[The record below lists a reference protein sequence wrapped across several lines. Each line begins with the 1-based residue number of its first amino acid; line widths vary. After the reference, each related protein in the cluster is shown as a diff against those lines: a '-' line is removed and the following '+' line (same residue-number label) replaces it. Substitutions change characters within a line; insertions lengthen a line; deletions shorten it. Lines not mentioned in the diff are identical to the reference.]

1 VFETDEGSG
10 DRGSPPQEPHPRPIV
25 QLGPPIAESPWSP
38 DFVMQSIEILPVFLA
53 TGVPHWIKPIHA
65 PSYRVGWPVTRAPGE
80 IVVDTLVRLGFDPL
94 LAHSTSWREDDGVVL
109 TYVAVVRE
117 PSAQPDPNME
127 LIPVGHSELARG
139 DEFAPPEEIG
149 VTQVVEHAFRHLSWL
164 VRDDPVV
171 RRTLADWRPV
181 LETYTPEPFRA
192 FGTQGPREAPPHSG

>member
-1 VFETDEGSG
+1 MFETSEGSPAEETPV
-10 DRGSPPQEPHPRPIV
+10 RSVV

-53 TGVPHWIKPIHA
+53 GDVPYRIKPIHA
-65 PSYRVGWPVTRAPGE
+65 PSYRVGWPVSRAPGE
-80 IVVDTLVRLGFDPL
+80 IVVETMRRLGFEPV
-94 LAHSTSWREDDGVVL
+94 LAHSTSWRQEDGVVL

-117 PSAQPDPNME
+117 PSPDPNGNIE
-127 LIPVGHSELARG
+127 LIRVGHSELARG

-149 VTQVVEHAFRHLSWL
+149 VNQVVEHAFRHLSWL

-171 RRTLADWRPV
+171 RTTLSGWRDV

-192 FGTQGPREAPPHSG
+192 FGTHGPIDPELGASPPGA

>member
-1 VFETDEGSG
+1 
-10 DRGSPPQEPHPRPIV
+10 
-25 QLGPPIAESPWSP
+25 
-38 DFVMQSIEILPVFLA
+38 MQSIEILPVFLA
-53 TGVPHWIKPIHA
+53 GDAPHWIKPIHA
-65 PSYRVGWPVTRAPGE
+65 PSYQVGWPVSRAPGE
-80 IVVDTLVRLGFDPL
+80 IVVDTMTRLGFEPL
-94 LAHSTSWREDDGVVL
+94 LAHSTSWRQEDGVVL

-117 PSAQPDPNME
+117 PTGQQGGNIE

-171 RRTLADWRPV
+171 RTTLAGWRDV

-192 FGTQGPREAPPHSG
+192 FGTQGPIEPDLGASPPEA